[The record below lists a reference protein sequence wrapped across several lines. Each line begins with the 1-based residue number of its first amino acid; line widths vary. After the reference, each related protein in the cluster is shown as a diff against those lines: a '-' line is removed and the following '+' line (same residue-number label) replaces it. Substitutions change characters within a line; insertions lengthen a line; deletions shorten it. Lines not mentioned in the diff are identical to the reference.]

1 VVAEGTPAVVA
12 ARVGA
17 DQTLTFRPSGPVD
30 ARAIGALGSV
40 GSVDLAPDGT
50 VRVRGTGNVV
60 QDLMV
65 ALAGAG
71 VRPDDL
77 RVRRSTLEDAFVSL
91 TGAPSGA
98 DGDASDATP
107 SATDRVEA

>member
-1 VVAEGTPAVVA
+1 M
-12 ARVGA
+12 
-17 DQTLTFRPSGPVD
+17 
-30 ARAIGALGSV
+30 
-40 GSVDLAPDGT
+40 
-50 VRVRGTGNVV
+50 RVRGTGNVV
-60 QDLMV
+60 QDVMV

-91 TGAPSGA
+91 TGAPVG
-98 DGDASDATP
+98 GDASAPAP